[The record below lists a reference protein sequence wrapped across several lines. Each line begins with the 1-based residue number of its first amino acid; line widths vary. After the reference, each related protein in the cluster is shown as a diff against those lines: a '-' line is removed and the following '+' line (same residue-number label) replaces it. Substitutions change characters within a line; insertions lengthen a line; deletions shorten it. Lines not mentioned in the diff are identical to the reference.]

1 MQCQINKCTHLEH
14 SVNEILG
21 TDYVVFSESLKNFP
35 FWKWSI
41 NQFETNVCII
51 HYLFYHTCISK
62 ISLFIIWYSNFC
74 NFFLKTMLF
83 YDSNTANS
91 NILVVSKFSWIQYI
105 TKSVNRITTWM
116 ALVPSPLSIKVSV
129 ITDAFLTSAS
139 ESDFNKALQQAK
151 TCFKSQKN
159 AHVAV

>member
-21 TDYVVFSESLKNFP
+21 TDYVVFSESFKKLKSGNDQLINLKQMYVLYTIYFITHVFP
-35 FWKWSI
+35 KYR
-41 NQFETNVCII
+41 C
-51 HYLFYHTCISK
+51 
-62 ISLFIIWYSNFC
+62 SLFGIQIFAI
-74 NFFLKTMLF
+74 FKKKTMLF

>member
-21 TDYVVFSESLKNFP
+21 TDYVVFSESLKKLKSENDQLINLKQMYVLYTIYFITHVFP
-35 FWKWSI
+35 K
-41 NQFETNVCII
+41 
-51 HYLFYHTCISK
+51 YHC
-62 ISLFIIWYSNFC
+62 SLFGIQIFAI
-74 NFFLKTMLF
+74 FFLKTMLF